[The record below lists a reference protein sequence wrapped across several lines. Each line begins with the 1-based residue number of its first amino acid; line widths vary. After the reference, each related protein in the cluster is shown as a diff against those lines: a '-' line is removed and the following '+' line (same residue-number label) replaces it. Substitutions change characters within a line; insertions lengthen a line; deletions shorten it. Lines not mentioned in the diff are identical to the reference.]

1 MLQDRG
7 WPGTCP
13 LIRSLDCACPLHR
26 EVPIRV
32 FGVSLLAAAA
42 VAAASLLWKQRQ
54 EELVAYFEPD
64 DRLEALRR
72 AGL

>member
-1 MLQDRG
+1 
-7 WPGTCP
+7 
-13 LIRSLDCACPLHR
+13 
-26 EVPIRV
+26 
-32 FGVSLLAAAA
+32 VSLLAAAA